1 MLEIR
6 EVSAGYADRPV
17 LAGVSLAIQPG
28 QTHCVI
34 GPSGC
39 GKTTLVMIAAG
50 LKRPDS
56 GTVTLEGLP
65 VAAGDRRVGLV
76 LQQYGLFPWFTV
88 RDNAALGL
96 RIRSTGRA
104 ERERIVRAEL
114 ARVGLSGRE
123 GDFPASLSGG
133 EQQRVAIARALALSP
148 ELLLMDEPF
157 SALDAISRESLQ
169 NLLASLLV
177 GQRMA
182 ALVVTHSIEEAAFLG
197 STVSLLAGKPARIIE
212 VFENPGQ
219 GKKGYRS
226 SEEFFSFTKT
236 LRIAMEKHRIL
247 GNEQ

>member
-1 MLEIR
+1 MKNRI
-6 EVSAGYADRPV
+6 
-17 LAGVSLAIQPG
+17 
-28 QTHCVI
+28 
-34 GPSGC
+34 
-39 GKTTLVMIAAG
+39 
-50 LKRPDS
+50 
-56 GTVTLEGLP
+56 
-65 VAAGDRRVGLV
+65 
-76 LQQYGLFPWFTV
+76 
-88 RDNAALGL
+88 LGN
-96 RIRSTGRA
+96 I
-104 ERERIVRAEL
+104 
-114 ARVGLSGRE
+114 RE
-123 GDFPASLSGG
+123 GDFPAALSGG

-169 NLLASLLV
+169 NLLASLLI

-226 SEEFFSFTKT
+226 SEEFFSFIKT
-236 LRIAMEKHRIL
+236 LRNAMEKHRIL